1 MFTEYLRKIVDNVEG
16 GVGGLIMGLDGIA
29 VETYIKDAQRFDINT
44 IGMEFSFILTQ
55 VKKAGDI
62 LQIGGVNEFSVKAE
76 QLIMVIRM
84 LTDEYFMAVVLAPGA
99 LHGKARYLL
108 RVTGPVVAKELS

>member
-1 MFTEYLRKIVDNVEG
+1 VFTEYLQKIVDNVEG

-29 VETYIKDAQRFDINT
+29 VETYVRDAQKFDINT

-62 LQIGGVNEFSVKAE
+62 LQIGGVSEFAVKAE

-84 LTDEYFMAVVLAPGA
+84 LTDEYFIAIVLRSDGNF
-99 LHGKARYLL
+99 GKCRFMM
-108 RVTGPVVAKELS
+108 RVTEPKLRAEL